1 MHTEDYSREHHQT
14 LEDQDEEVTDE
25 DVFFNAEVA
34 SGQESDEVLEEDQA
48 HPAVT
53 WGIAELCV
61 AGPWLHLDAATF
73 HPEGSRLSI

>member
-1 MHTEDYSREHHQT
+1 MHTEDYSGEHYQT

-53 WGIAELCV
+53 
-61 AGPWLHLDAATF
+61 
-73 HPEGSRLSI
+73 